1 MANMKFYL
9 FSASA
14 IVFLPVIASA
24 QSIQTLLPNIVTF
37 INTVLIPFLFGL
49 AFLIFA
55 YNAVLYFII
64 GGSNEDG
71 RENAKNLAIYSVAAF
86 VFLIIFWGI
95 VNILSTS
102 VGLEGEKQ
110 LCPDYMKVKGK
121 CP

>member
-1 MANMKFYL
+1 MKFYL
-9 FSASA
+9 YIAS
-14 IVFLPVIASA
+14 ILIFLPIVASA
-24 QSIQTLLPNIVTF
+24 QSIQTLLPNIVEF
-37 INTVLIPFLFGL
+37 INKALIPFLFGI

-55 YNAVLYFII
+55 YNAILYFVI

-102 VGLEGEKQ
+102 FGLEAEKQ
-110 LCPDYMKVKGK
+110 LCPDYLKEKDA
-121 CP
+121 CPK

>member
-1 MANMKFYL
+1 MKFYL
-9 FSASA
+9 YIAS
-14 IVFLPVIASA
+14 ILIFLPVIASA

-86 VFLIIFWGI
+86 LFLIIFWGI
-95 VNILSTS
+95 INILSTS
-102 VGLEGEKQ
+102 IGLEGGKQ